1 MLTNK
6 QLKQTGDIIY
16 YLALASYSSSKYK
29 ISHQKEI
36 TQVISESWIKW
47 LQTSYS
53 IIIIH

>member
-36 TQVISESWIKW
+36 TQVISES
-47 LQTSYS
+47 
-53 IIIIH
+53 

>member
-1 MLTNK
+1 MSCLSLKLNHNKMLTNK

-36 TQVISESWIKW
+36 TQVISES
-47 LQTSYS
+47 
-53 IIIIH
+53 